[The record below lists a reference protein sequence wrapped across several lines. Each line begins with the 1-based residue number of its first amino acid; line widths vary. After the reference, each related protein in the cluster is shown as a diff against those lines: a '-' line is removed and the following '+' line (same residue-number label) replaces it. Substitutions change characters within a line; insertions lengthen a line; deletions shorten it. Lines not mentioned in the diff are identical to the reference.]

1 MVVSK
6 NLRKWIHEDITNDA
20 IFGDVIGRK
29 ENCLQLLRAILP
41 QLNLQKIVKIQRQ
54 KTVSLKMLRKG
65 TRFDVWATDDKGQN
79 FDIEMQTSN
88 NLGLLKRS
96 MFYLGRMND
105 EQLMTGEDYENI
117 KDSYV
122 IFLCTFDPFGYN
134 EAKNEVIQ
142 VLQNHRDKKLNSGQ
156 HIIFL
161 NSTAIDKS
169 SLMPDLSDFLNYMN
183 GKINPNSSFIE
194 RLDKDKNQYINGKEW
209 KNFMLDFKRF
219 EKETTEKGINQG
231 ISLEKFRNLKMM
243 IATLRS
249 YGISDKSILQDLIK
263 NYGKDYSIEQLKS
276 FLNEN

>member
-142 VLQNHRDKKLNSGQ
+142 VLQNHRDKRLNSGQ

-209 KNFMLDFKRF
+209 KNFMLDFKKF
-219 EKETTEKGINQG
+219 EEETKAEANIKG
-231 ISLEKFRNLKMM
+231 LKGL
-243 IATLRS
+243 IATMRNYEATDEEILKNS
-249 YGISDKSILQDLIK
+249 NKIYGQDF
-263 NYGKDYSIEQLKS
+263 SEEQLRKIIA
-276 FLNEN
+276 ETK